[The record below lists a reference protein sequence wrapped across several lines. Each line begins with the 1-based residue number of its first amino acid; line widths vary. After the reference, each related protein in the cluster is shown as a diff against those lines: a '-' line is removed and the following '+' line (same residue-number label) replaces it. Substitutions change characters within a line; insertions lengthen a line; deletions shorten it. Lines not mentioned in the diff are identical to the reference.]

1 MQDDKRLNN
10 KQKTGL
16 NIYLLDQDTSNIN
29 RNSPVIL
36 LTVFIYLT
44 LPAIVIGLIVR
55 RVSRRIFNERLN
67 ASTDMLTGL
76 LNRRAFDGERKLLAD
91 DPRRKRPRS

>member
-1 MQDDKRLNN
+1 MQNDKRLNN

-44 LPAIVIGLIVR
+44 LAAIVIRLIVR
-55 RVSRRIFNERLN
+55 RV
-67 ASTDMLTGL
+67 A
-76 LNRRAFDGERKLLAD
+76 
-91 DPRRKRPRS
+91 

>member
-44 LPAIVIGLIVR
+44 QAAIVIRLIVR
-55 RVSRRIFNERLN
+55 RV
-67 ASTDMLTGL
+67 A
-76 LNRRAFDGERKLLAD
+76 
-91 DPRRKRPRS
+91 

>member
-67 ASTDMLTGL
+67 ASTDMLAGL

-91 DPRRKRPRS
+91 DLRRKRPRS